1 MRPAEDGLFAE
12 ALAEAV
18 LLPEAVLFAELFVC
32 ADGVLVCA
40 DVFPAEEEVP
50 LVAAG
55 LFAELLT
62 EPAAFLPEELFAE
75 LFAEPLTEPLG

>member
-1 MRPAEDGLFAE
+1 VRPAEDGLFAD
-12 ALAEAV
+12 ALAETV

-32 ADGVLVCA
+32 AD
-40 DVFPAEEEVP
+40 VFPAAEEEVP

-55 LFAELLT
+55 LFAEPLT